1 MKMNV
6 NDADLL
12 RQFARERSQEAFA
25 ELVRRHLNLVHSA
38 ALRQVRSPQLTEEIA
53 QSVFTDL
60 ARAAGKL
67 KPDTVLAAWLHAV
80 TRRTAIDVIRKESR
94 RRLREQTAVELNAMN
109 APDAHWTQI
118 EPLLDEAV
126 AALDATDRAA
136 VLLRFFENK
145 SLHEVGQQLG
155 LSDDAAQK
163 RVRRAVEK
171 LREFFTKRNV
181 TVGASALAVL
191 ISANAV
197 QSAPAALVI
206 TIGSVAFLDA
216 AVSSPAILATQTIA
230 MTTLQKTLIGTAL
243 IAAVGAGIYEAH
255 QARQLRGQNE
265 SLQQQVRQLL
275 AEKERIP
282 GKTPPPTPHLPAPPM
297 QAAAPAAT
305 NPPAEKLGAAS
316 FWAGL
321 TNQAPRLTREQAES
335 FLTANGRN
343 AANLLA
349 AYRTAH
355 DPAWLQ
361 EAMKNFPN
369 DPQVAFEAAEAT
381 TLGTLHLTP
390 EEQRQWL
397 EAFEKSAP
405 NNSLANYLSAINEF
419 NAGQIDEGVK
429 ELSAAAGKPLD
440 DYTVSRSE
448 NDVEAYLAAGYP
460 PAEAEQ
466 FGTSQLLLPQ
476 LAQLKNLTRQIS
488 DLAGAYRQ
496 TGDLASSQAVLLMA
510 DNLGQQYANPSPG
523 EPTITQL
530 VGIAIENIALKGMDP
545 NLPYGDNGQTVQ
557 DRLNQLLQQKTD
569 VQQLVQQAENLLP
582 RLTPQDLILYKNRW
596 LMFGEQNA
604 EQWLLSKYGPP

>member
-1 MKMNV
+1 
-6 NDADLL
+6 
-12 RQFARERSQEAFA
+12 
-25 ELVRRHLNLVHSA
+25 
-38 ALRQVRSPQLTEEIA
+38 
-53 QSVFTDL
+53 
-60 ARAAGKL
+60 
-67 KPDTVLAAWLHAV
+67 
-80 TRRTAIDVIRKESR
+80 
-94 RRLREQTAVELNAMN
+94 
-109 APDAHWTQI
+109 
-118 EPLLDEAV
+118 
-126 AALDATDRAA
+126 
-136 VLLRFFENK
+136 
-145 SLHEVGQQLG
+145 
-155 LSDDAAQK
+155 
-163 RVRRAVEK
+163 
-171 LREFFTKRNV
+171 
-181 TVGASALAVL
+181 
-191 ISANAV
+191 
-197 QSAPAALVI
+197 
-206 TIGSVAFLDA
+206 
-216 AVSSPAILATQTIA
+216 
-230 MTTLQKTLIGTAL
+230 
-243 IAAVGAGIYEAH
+243 
-255 QARQLRGQNE
+255 
-265 SLQQQVRQLL
+265 
-275 AEKERIP
+275 
-282 GKTPPPTPHLPAPPM
+282 
-297 QAAAPAAT
+297 
-305 NPPAEKLGAAS
+305 
-316 FWAGL
+316 
-321 TNQAPRLTREQAES
+321 
-335 FLTANGRN
+335 
-343 AANLLA
+343 
-349 AYRTAH
+349 
-355 DPAWLQ
+355 
-361 EAMKNFPN
+361 
-369 DPQVAFEAAEAT
+369 VAFEAAEAT

-604 EQWLLSKYGPP
+604 EQWLLSKYGPQ